1 MGQYVYNRHS
11 KVLIH
16 HTYACA
22 HLIYGIG
29 LISYDYL
36 DRYVMGIFPA
46 IWVRFILQVAMIQ
59 MVIDYIQ

>member
-1 MGQYVYNRHS
+1 MRQYVYNGHS
-11 KVLIH
+11 KVLVH

-36 DRYVMGIFPA
+36 DRYVMGIFP
-46 IWVRFILQVAMIQ
+46 VANMS
-59 MVIDYIQ
+59 